1 MASPGDVEVAHDAG
15 ARRFVARAGG
25 ERGGGEIVG
34 YIAYEPGDGGA
45 LDLLHTVVMPEHR
58 GNGIGERL
66 VRDALA
72 HARESGARV
81 IPSCPFVS
89 AYLEDHPGDR
99 DVVAD
104 P

>member
-25 ERGGGEIVG
+25 ERGEIVG
-34 YIAYEPGDGGA
+34 YIAYEPGDDGA
-45 LDLLHTVVMPEHR
+45 LDLLHTVVVPEHR
-58 GNGIGERL
+58 GEGIGERL
-66 VRDALA
+66 VRDAIA

-81 IPSCPFVS
+81 IPSCPFVG
-89 AYLEDHPGDR
+89 AYLDENPGDC

-104 P
+104 R